1 MVGFGAG
8 GIEKIE
14 QIRVQFNG
22 AEAPGRP
29 QVNDGRGG
37 RSNAVVLVG
46 VLRDTSQVRIFYG
59 TRNLRSA

>member
-46 VLRDTSQVRIFYG
+46 VLRDTSQV
-59 TRNLRSA
+59 